1 MKTKPITLIVLL
13 LFCLSGSVH
22 AELAPKKVFE
32 IDLNDHTN
40 LNATIL
46 ENSWTDGPDSVCSI
60 EFQNSISMVFWFTG
74 GQYYLLPSITT
85 NDHVVSITASSA
97 GTISECLIKKGGKN
111 TLFKFRSNNG
121 LQIYKFDYP
130 HLDALG
136 HSYDSD
142 AVHKFEAASVIPFL
156 DKQNRKILYY
166 DFNDWVDSEGG
177 NSTPKIMFSKVDPN
191 ELTVKGETS
200 KGGTIERSTDLKN
213 WKRLVKV
220 NKGGFEVF
228 VDPTEKNKEFFRV
241 KSE

>member
-1 MKTKPITLIVLL
+1 MKTKPISLIVLL
-13 LFCLSGSVH
+13 LLCLSGSVH

-40 LNATIL
+40 LDVRNIEKSWSVERNLICTIAF
-46 ENSWTDGPDSVCSI
+46 ESRIYMS
-60 EFQNSISMVFWFTG
+60 FWFTG
-74 GQYYLLPSITT
+74 DKYYLLPSITGQDKVLT
-85 NDHVVSITASSA
+85 LSDTEGV
-97 GTISECLIKKGGKN
+97 LIKKHDKN
-111 TLFKFRSNNG
+111 ILFKFRSENG
-121 LQIYKFDYP
+121 LKIYKFDYS
-130 HLDALG
+130 HLDGLG
-136 HSYDSD
+136 
-142 AVHKFEAASVIPFL
+142 FEINMDNIKSSAFQVIPFL

-166 DFNDWVDSEGG
+166 DLNNWVETEGG
-177 NSTPKIMFSKVDPN
+177 GSTPKIMFSKIDPN
-191 ELTVKGETS
+191 EVTIKGETS

>member
-1 MKTKPITLIVLL
+1 MKTKPISLIVLL
-13 LFCLSGSVH
+13 FFCLCGSVH

-40 LNATIL
+40 LDVYYMQQSKT
-46 ENSWTDGPDSVCSI
+46 SGKDSICSI
-60 EFQNSISMVFWFTG
+60 LFESNISMTFWFARDK
-74 GQYYLLPSITT
+74 YHLLPSITGS
-85 NDHVVSITASSA
+85 DPVISISETDTES
-97 GTISECLIKKGGKN
+97 SECLIRKD
-111 TLFKFRSNNG
+111 TSIIRFLSNNG
-121 LQIYKFDYP
+121 LKIYKFDYSKFN
-130 HLDALG
+130 ALPEDTNIAQVQ
-136 HSYDSD
+136 SNRYY
-142 AVHKFEAASVIPFL
+142 SVIPFL

-166 DFNDWVDSEGG
+166 DLKNWVKTEGG

-191 ELTVKGETS
+191 EITVKGETS